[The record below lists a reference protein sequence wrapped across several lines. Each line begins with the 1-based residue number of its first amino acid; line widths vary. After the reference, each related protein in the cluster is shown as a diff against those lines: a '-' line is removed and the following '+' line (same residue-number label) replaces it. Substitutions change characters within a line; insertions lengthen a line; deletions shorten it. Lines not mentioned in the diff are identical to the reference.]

1 MRTINKNVF
10 ERVLLWAGR
19 SDGLN
24 VLTCANASER
34 YVRRPTDGDLFGP
47 FAAGIPVRIPI
58 YGRSYLHSLGAVSA
72 FADLGQ
78 QYSQTYIYSLRYLEN
93 GIVVAGTGASGKIL
107 RSTNYGA
114 TWTDLGQQY
123 SQTYILSLCYLENG
137 IVLAGTG
144 ASGKILRSTDYGATW
159 TDLGHEKPQC

>member
-47 FAAGIPVRIPI
+47 FASGIPVRIPI

-72 FADLGQ
+72 FAVLAQ
-78 QYSQTYIYSLRYLEN
+78 QYLQTFIFSLFYQ
-93 GIVVAGTGASGKIL
+93 G
-107 RSTNYGA
+107 
-114 TWTDLGQQY
+114 D
-123 SQTYILSLCYLENG
+123 G
-137 IVLAGTG
+137 IVLAGPNPTG
-144 ASGKILRSTDYGATW
+144 TILRSVD
-159 TDLGHEKPQC
+159 

>member
-19 SDGLN
+19 SDFLN
-24 VLTCANASER
+24 LLAFANASER

-47 FAAGIPVRIPI
+47 FASGIPVRIPI

-78 QYSQTYIYSLRYLEN
+78 QYSQTFIRSLSYLGD
-93 GIVVAGTGASGKIL
+93 GIVLAGTNPAGQIL
-107 RSTNYGA
+107 RAVDYGA
-114 TWTDLGQQY
+114 TWADLGQQY
-123 SQTYILSLCYLENG
+123 SQTEIASLSYLGDG
-137 IVLAGTG
+137 IVLAGT
-144 ASGKILRSTDYGATW
+144 SSTGKILRTVDYGATW
-159 TDLGHEKPQC
+159 